1 VPQFRIVLVR
11 PETAANIGA
20 CARVARNTG
29 AQGVDLVR
37 PGDWRT
43 LECWRSAW
51 GAHEVL
57 EQTRVF
63 EDLADALAGASLSV
77 ALTGRRPTGMAPVE
91 DVRVAAARVAALHEA
106 ETAALVFGPEASG
119 LSNEEVRTC
128 GRSAMIP
135 SHPAQP
141 SYNLS
146 HAVAI
151 TAYEVHRALRPR
163 PADTARRAT
172 HEEKQRL
179 IGLLRA
185 GLEGIRA
192 LPPNNAE
199 LSFDDWR
206 ELVQRAD
213 LTRRELMLLQHASR
227 KMAAAGKRG

>member
-1 VPQFRIVLVR
+1 MLVR
-11 PETAANIGA
+11 PETPANVGA

-29 AQGVDLVR
+29 AAGLDLVS

-57 EQTRVF
+57 EQALVF
-63 EDLADALAGASLSV
+63 DDLAAALAGASLAI
-77 ALTGRRPTGMAPVE
+77 ALTGRRPAGMAPVE
-91 DVRVAAARVAALHEA
+91 DVRVAAEAVASLHAE

-128 GRSAMIP
+128 GRSAIIP

-151 TAYEVHRALRPR
+151 AAYEVHRALRPR
-163 PADTARRAT
+163 PADTVRRAT

-179 IGLLRA
+179 IELLRA
-185 GLEGIRA
+185 GLDGIRA
-192 LPPNNAE
+192 LPPNGAE

-206 ELVQRAD
+206 ELVRRAD
-213 LTRRELMLLQHASR
+213 LTRRELMLLQHAAR
-227 KMAAAGKRG
+227 KMAAAGRRG